1 MLNTRLA
8 GAIVGVFLTATLL
21 LHLLSVGQTK
31 TPYANVD
38 TSRKLWEGRNQL
50 NQLDDNVFL
59 LGVGKADITG

>member
-8 GAIVGVFLTATLL
+8 SAIVGVFLIATLL
-21 LHLLSVGQTK
+21 LHLLSVGQIK
-31 TPYANVD
+31 TPYPNVD

-50 NQLDDNVFL
+50 DQLDDNVFL